1 MYLRSLDRTPLIDSS
16 SRVDNSGVE
25 QLLTPPE
32 IAELCR
38 VSVKTVLRAIHAGRL
53 TASRLGT
60 RGTYR
65 IRAADVDAWLAGTVV
80 EPIRRQP
87 APIKRGPI
95 EILPTRPA
103 SGGSGRLRVTER
115 MERR

>member
-1 MYLRSLDRTPLIDSS
+1 MYRRSVDRGPSLDST
-16 SRVDNSGVE
+16 SRFLDAHVGP
-25 QLLTPPE
+25 LLTPPE

-65 IRAADVDAWLAGTVV
+65 IRPADVDAWLAETMV
-80 EPIRRQP
+80 EPIRRGA
-87 APIKRGPI
+87 APIRPQRI
-95 EILPTRPA
+95 DVLPARPA
-103 SGGSGRLRVTER
+103 STEFGTLRVTEHVG
-115 MERR
+115 RR